1 MRWVIAAIYVA
12 AGVAHFAVPDKLLA
26 ITPSWVPFPR
36 QVIFL
41 TGAFEFAV
49 SIALVTR
56 PFRYWAGIAMA
67 VYAICVWPAN
77 FKHAIDGIDLPHIT
91 NSWFYHGPR
100 LALQPVIAWWVLY
113 CGCYRLAVAA

>member
-1 MRWVIAAIYVA
+1 MGDGRNLR
-12 AGVAHFAVPDKLLA
+12 GGGRGSFCRTGKTTA

-56 PFRYWAGIAMA
+56 TFRYWAGISMA

-77 FKHAIDGIDLPHIT
+77 FKSC
-91 NSWFYHGPR
+91 N
-100 LALQPVIAWWVLY
+100 
-113 CGCYRLAVAA
+113 